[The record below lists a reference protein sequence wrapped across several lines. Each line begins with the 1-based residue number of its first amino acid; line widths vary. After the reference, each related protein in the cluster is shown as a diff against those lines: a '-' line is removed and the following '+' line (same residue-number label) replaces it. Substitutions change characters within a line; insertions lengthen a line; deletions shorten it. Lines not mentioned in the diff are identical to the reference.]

1 MNANKSDQLINEL
14 VLYNS
19 TQRLTNQFTD
29 YSNVFLLPIAT
40 LTGLVTNLLSIIVSF
55 KLDKKQ
61 LVNYF
66 MFFNSILN
74 FIFCFFSSFLP
85 IFRCGSL
92 CPYGYSFFSKV
103 YELYFYLLVNN
114 SILLAS
120 QTFQGLLAL
129 NRVLAFSNKYNY
141 INIRTFKIASPVVI
155 GVSFTIYGSVL
166 LSNRQINKFGYM
178 INYDESNSSIKIE
191 YLYKL
196 EPKVL
201 SNEMKIFIFAVNF
214 LQSMGYQFVLFL
226 IDMVICLKLCSYLK
240 SKNKRFKSIKSKQI
254 LV

>member
-1 MNANKSDQLINEL
+1 MNSKINLTDQLINEL
-14 VLYNS
+14 VLYNN
-19 TQRLTNQFTD
+19 TQQLTNQFTD
-29 YSNVFLLPIAT
+29 YSNVFLLPLAT

-74 FIFCFFSSFLP
+74 FIFCLLSSFLP

-155 GVSFTIYGSVL
+155 AVSFIIYGSVL
-166 LSNRQINKFGYM
+166 LSNRQINRFGYM
-178 INYDESNSSIKIE
+178 INNSSIE

-201 SNEMKIFIFAVNF
+201 SNEMKIFIFAINF

-226 IDMVICLKLCSYLK
+226 IDMVICIKLFSYLK